1 MIMTIDDLR
10 KFTPKRDTYFVFGDP
25 IDHSLSPKLHSLFFE
40 NCGIDADY
48 FAVHINS
55 DELKEAIEIIR
66 PYAKGVNLT
75 IPHKK
80 AIIPLLDDISK
91 EAERIGAV
99 NTLTFENGKICG
111 YNTDFYGL
119 ILALRKYHFSLKDK
133 KILILG
139 NGGAARAFLY
149 ASLLSSNDVTIAGR
163 SMGKL
168 SDFCKGTHAKY
179 CKISDLKEKH
189 FDILLNATPVGMS
202 VTAEKSPVEARVIKN
217 CGFVFDSVYNPLNT
231 NLTVLA
237 DIYNIPNL
245 SGLYMLIYQGLKAQ
259 ELWGNSFEKNDGEKI
274 YKKLKNSFGS
284 TKKNI
289 VLIGYMGSG
298 KTTASKM
305 LKELTEKIT
314 VDTDKL
320 IEETENMKIND
331 IFDKFGEEYFRRLEE
346 NIVSKVSR
354 LNGAVISTGGG
365 IIKNEKNINK
375 LKKNGTVFFLNPDI
389 SEIKKRISG
398 DKTRPLVKNPES
410 IEKIYF
416 ERLPLYEK
424 YADFVINENSTEK
437 SVGEILEIAKK

>member
-1 MIMTIDDLR
+1 MIMTIEDLR
-10 KFTPKRDTYFVFGDP
+10 KFAPKRDTYFVFGDP

-48 FAVHINS
+48 YAAHINS
-55 DELKEAIEIIR
+55 DELEEAIEIVR
-66 PYAKGVNLT
+66 SYAKGVNLT

-80 AIIPLLDDISK
+80 AVISLLDNISE

-119 ILALRKYHFSLKDK
+119 ILALRKYNFSLKDK

-139 NGGAARAFLY
+139 NGGAAKAFLY
-149 ASLLSSNDVTIAGR
+149 ASLLSSDDVTVAGR
-163 SMGKL
+163 NIEKL

-179 CKISDLKEKH
+179 CKISDLEEKH

-202 VTAEKSPVEARVIKN
+202 VTAEKSPVEAKIIKN

-259 ELWGNSFEKNDGEKI
+259 ELWGNGFEKSDGEKI
-274 YKKLKNSFGS
+274 YEKLKNSFGS

-320 IEETENMKIND
+320 IEETENMKISD
-331 IFDKFGEEYFRRLEE
+331 IFDKFGEAHFRKLEK
-346 NIVSKVSR
+346 NIVSKVSK

-365 IIKNEKNINK
+365 IIKNEKNIEN
-375 LKKNGTVFFLNPDI
+375 LKKNGTIFFLNPDI

-424 YADFVINENSTEK
+424 YADFIINENSTEK
-437 SVGEILEIAKK
+437 SVGEILEITKK